1 MISYS
6 NILYFLELSDA
17 LSFTKAASRLF
28 VSQQALSS
36 TISAMEEELGVRLF
50 KRTAPLQLTYAGK
63 TLRRYAEQ
71 LRLLRTQM
79 MREMADIRDEKSGEL
94 TVGISH
100 TRGKNLLPHVLPP
113 FQEAYPRVKVHIYE
127 GNNDELKRAFSQGLI
142 ELIIAQTPFDVPGI
156 ETIPLCREEVLLV
169 ISDALLARRFGSG
182 KQDVL
187 SRISVRGQLRILGDC
202 PFLLNKPGNSMRA
215 ISDRIFAEEGI
226 SPPISIETENIETLY
241 EMCKTGAG
249 CLFYPKMFIE
259 GRLNYEKT
267 DAMHFIPV
275 AYDFARFT
283 IGIGYHREAYFS
295 QPMQKF
301 TEIAAG
307 LFEDMPAPEKRMAD
321 GQTD

>member
-17 LSFTKAASRLF
+17 LSFTKAANRLF

-94 TVGISH
+94 TIGISH

-113 FQEAYPRVKVHIYE
+113 FQEAYPRVKVHIFE

-156 ETIPLCREEVLLV
+156 ETLPLCREEVLLV
-169 ISDALLARRFGSG
+169 VSDALLARRFGNG
-182 KQDVL
+182 KQEVL
-187 SRISVRGQLRILGDC
+187 ARLSDKDSSHSRRLPV
-202 PFLLNKPGNSMRA
+202 P
-215 ISDRIFAEEGI
+215 AEQTRKLHARDIGTDLCGGRDLTAH
-226 SPPISIETENIETLY
+226 SIETENIETLY
-241 EMCKTGAG
+241 EMCKTGRAA
-249 CLFYPKMFIE
+249 CSIPKCSSRD
-259 GRLNYEKT
+259 GSATKT
-267 DAMHFIPV
+267 
-275 AYDFARFT
+275 
-283 IGIGYHREAYFS
+283 
-295 QPMQKF
+295 
-301 TEIAAG
+301 
-307 LFEDMPAPEKRMAD
+307 
-321 GQTD
+321 